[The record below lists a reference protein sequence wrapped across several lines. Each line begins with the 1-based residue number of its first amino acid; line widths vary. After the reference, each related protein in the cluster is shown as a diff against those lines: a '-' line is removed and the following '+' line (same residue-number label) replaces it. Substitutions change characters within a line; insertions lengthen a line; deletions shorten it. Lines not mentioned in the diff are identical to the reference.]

1 MAATTTSPRTRD
13 AATDGTTKNAIRRK
27 PELSRRRSVSR
38 TTLSPPTVPDITGNS
53 AAEMDIP
60 NKLTGR
66 VYSVRA
72 WKALR
77 RGRWAEGLRGAG
89 PRRRWFAG
97 RRVRLKRGGNFGLR
111 LPRFPEDLPEDG

>member
-66 VYSVRA
+66 VYSV
-72 WKALR
+72 
-77 RGRWAEGLRGAG
+77 WA
-89 PRRRWFAG
+89 
-97 RRVRLKRGGNFGLR
+97 
-111 LPRFPEDLPEDG
+111 